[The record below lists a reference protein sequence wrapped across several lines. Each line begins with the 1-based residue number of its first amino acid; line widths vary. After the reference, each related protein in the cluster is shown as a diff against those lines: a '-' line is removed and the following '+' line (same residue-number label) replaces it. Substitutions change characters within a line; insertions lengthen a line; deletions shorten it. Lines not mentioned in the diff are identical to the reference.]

1 MSPYR
6 LVLRQEGITTTV
18 SSDNETPFPLKP
30 QELANLV
37 GLRSKTNLYPREK
50 ELGVVPD
57 RKKGRY
63 GTRLYS
69 DRDIIA
75 LASSFGCEV
84 NTAGDD
90 TVIIGRTGN
99 MAFIR
104 NKP

>member
-6 LVLRQEGITTTV
+6 LVICNEDITTTV
-18 SSDNETPFPLKP
+18 SSDKETSFPLKP
-30 QELANLV
+30 QELASLI
-37 GLRSKTNLYPREK
+37 GLRSKTNLFPREK

-57 RKKGRY
+57 RKSGRY
-63 GTRLYS
+63 GTRLY
-69 DRDIIA
+69 DDKDIIA

-104 NKP
+104 KKT